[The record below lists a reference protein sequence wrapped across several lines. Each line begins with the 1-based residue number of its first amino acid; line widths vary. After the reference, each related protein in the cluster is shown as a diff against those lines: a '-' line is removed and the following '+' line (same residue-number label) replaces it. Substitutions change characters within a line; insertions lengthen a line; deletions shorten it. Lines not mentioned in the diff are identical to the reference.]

1 MTRIDFYTHV
11 RDKWQVAVQLVGK
24 AWEKKQT
31 VWIRV
36 ENEPMANHLDTLLWT
51 HPPGGFVPHC
61 RADHELA
68 GETPVLID
76 AWNREPV
83 SHQLLINLC
92 PDLPEYFSRF
102 ERLIEIVGL
111 EDEDRQKARDRFV
124 YYRDR
129 GFDLHSHNLSQL
141 RS

>member
-1 MTRIDFYTHV
+1 MRIRSERSPLPISDFL
-11 RDKWQVAVQLVGK
+11 VAASL
-24 AWEKKQT
+24 ARCSLICLSR
-31 VWIRV
+31 IRV